1 MGPLTSIGPM
11 KDTNGLLV
19 ENDLDKAEL
28 FNNFFH
34 SVYISDD
41 DNAPPFENRT
51 NVIMPTPTF
60 TRTDV
65 KRALSESKNSSSCG
79 PDGCPPL
86 LLKKFPE
93 LCEPLCDIFN
103 MSLVQGYVPAA
114 WKVAH
119 VTSIYKGKR
128 SVLDIINYRPISLT
142 NVFCQILERLIRGK
156 IMLHLESNNLL
167 STAQSGFRKKHSAL
181 TQLTNA

>member
-1 MGPLTSIGPM
+1 MGPLTSIGPI
-11 KDTNGLLV
+11 KATNGLLV

-60 TRTDV
+60 TRADV
-65 KRALSESKNSSSCG
+65 KKALSESKKSPSCG

-93 LCEPLCDIFN
+93 LCETLCDIFN
-103 MSLVQGYVPAA
+103 MFLVQGYVSRQG
-114 WKVAH
+114 KLLTLHRFV
-119 VTSIYKGKR
+119 KGKGQ
-128 SVLDIINYRPISLT
+128 Y
-142 NVFCQILERLIRGK
+142 
-156 IMLHLESNNLL
+156 
-167 STAQSGFRKKHSAL
+167 
-181 TQLTNA
+181 